1 MFAPFLASKE
11 DVDVRR
17 CGGRMA
23 VGLLLLNPAG
33 RSAFKIVERFDKS
46 TTFVLRKSNGITNV
60 RRRPQVFV
68 IKDIAN
74 SGDRFLRMEG

>member
-17 CGGRMA
+17 CGGRKA

-33 RSAFKIVERFDKS
+33 RGAFKIVERFD
-46 TTFVLRKSNGITNV
+46 
-60 RRRPQVFV
+60 
-68 IKDIAN
+68 
-74 SGDRFLRMEG
+74 